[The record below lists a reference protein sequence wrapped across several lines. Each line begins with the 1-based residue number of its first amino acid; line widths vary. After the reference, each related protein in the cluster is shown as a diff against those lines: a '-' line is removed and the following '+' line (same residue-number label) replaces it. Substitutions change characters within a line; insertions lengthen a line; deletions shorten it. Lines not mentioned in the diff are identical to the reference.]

1 MKLPFKIKPSAQAFR
16 ASFFINIIALIFYF
30 ILNGGFSINDLG
42 YFLLTFF
49 TASIILENF
58 LTSYKSR
65 LEEINIL
72 KDQENYRREFLGN
85 VSHELK
91 TPLFTI
97 QGYIL
102 TLIEGA
108 LKDKKVRGKYLRRS
122 AKGVDRLISIVKDL
136 DLITQFESGIKTV
149 DKTNFNIYELIENVY
164 DLMEFESE
172 KNNIK
177 LLINNKNITTVTVNA
192 DKERILQVLTNLI
205 VNSIKY
211 GKENGYTEV
220 KVEEYDKDRIIV
232 RVKDNGEGIEDEHLP
247 RLFERF
253 YRIDKNRSRKKG
265 GSGLGLS
272 IVKHIID
279 DLAFTQNII
288 TTKNDILSILKK
300 IQDLDPPG
308 VGARS
313 LQECLLIQLN
323 KKTNSKE
330 SIFNSI
336 KIIESEF
343 ELFSKKKFT
352 KLSEKLNLSDSELK
366 AAINEIS
373 KLNPKPGGSITS
385 EFSNNTIIPD
395 FILKIQDGELIVE
408 LNKRNSPE
416 LKLSNSYKDILE
428 GYKNDP
434 NKSKSQNQA
443 IQFLKQKLDS
453 AKWFIEAVEQ
463 RYQTLFQTVNAIV
476 TFQNDYFLSGEESDL
491 KPMILK
497 DIAEKINMDI
507 STVSRVA
514 NSKYIDT
521 PYGIKLLKSYFS
533 EGMVNKD
540 GDEISTIEIKKTLK
554 LIIESED
561 KAKPLSD
568 IELSENLSNKGYKVA
583 RRTVSKYRE
592 QLDIPVARL
601 RKELQ

>member
-1 MKLPFKIKPSAQAFR
+1 MKLPFKIQPSAQAFR

-30 ILNGGFSINDLG
+30 ILIGDFSINDLG
-42 YFLLTFF
+42 YFILTFF

-58 LTSYKSR
+58 LKSYKLR

-172 KNNIK
+172 KNNTK
-177 LLINNKNITTVTVNA
+177 LLVNNENNTPVIVNA
-192 DKERILQVLTNLI
+192 DKERILQVLTNLV

-211 GKENGYTEV
+211 GKEGGYTEV

-272 IVKHIID
+272 IVKHIIE
-279 DLAFTQNII
+279 AHQEQIFVE
-288 TTKNDILSILKK
+288 SK
-300 IQDLDPPG
+300 IGQG
-308 VGARS
+308 
-313 LQECLLIQLN
+313 
-323 KKTNSKE
+323 T
-330 SIFNSI
+330 
-336 KIIESEF
+336 
-343 ELFSKKKFT
+343 
-352 KLSEKLNLSDSELK
+352 
-366 AAINEIS
+366 
-373 KLNPKPGGSITS
+373 
-385 EFSNNTIIPD
+385 EFSFT
-395 FILKIQDGELIVE
+395 L
-408 LNKRNSPE
+408 
-416 LKLSNSYKDILE
+416 
-428 GYKNDP
+428 
-434 NKSKSQNQA
+434 
-443 IQFLKQKLDS
+443 QK
-453 AKWFIEAVEQ
+453 
-463 RYQTLFQTVNAIV
+463 
-476 TFQNDYFLSGEESDL
+476 
-491 KPMILK
+491 P
-497 DIAEKINMDI
+497 
-507 STVSRVA
+507 
-514 NSKYIDT
+514 
-521 PYGIKLLKSYFS
+521 
-533 EGMVNKD
+533 
-540 GDEISTIEIKKTLK
+540 
-554 LIIESED
+554 
-561 KAKPLSD
+561 
-568 IELSENLSNKGYKVA
+568 
-583 RRTVSKYRE
+583 
-592 QLDIPVARL
+592 
-601 RKELQ
+601 

>member
-1 MKLPFKIKPSAQAFR
+1 MKLPFKIQPSTQAFR

-30 ILNGGFSINDLG
+30 ILVGGSSTNDLV
-42 YFLLTFF
+42 YFILTFF
-49 TASIILENF
+49 TASIVLENF
-58 LTSYKSR
+58 LTSYKTR

-172 KNNIK
+172 KNNTK
-177 LLINNKNITTVTVNA
+177 LLINNKNITPVIVNA

-272 IVKHIID
+272 IVKHIIE
-279 DLAFTQNII
+279 AHQEQIFV
-288 TTKNDILSILKK
+288 KSK
-300 IQDLDPPG
+300 IGQG
-308 VGARS
+308 
-313 LQECLLIQLN
+313 
-323 KKTNSKE
+323 T
-330 SIFNSI
+330 
-336 KIIESEF
+336 
-343 ELFSKKKFT
+343 
-352 KLSEKLNLSDSELK
+352 
-366 AAINEIS
+366 
-373 KLNPKPGGSITS
+373 
-385 EFSNNTIIPD
+385 EFSFT
-395 FILKIQDGELIVE
+395 L
-408 LNKRNSPE
+408 
-416 LKLSNSYKDILE
+416 
-428 GYKNDP
+428 
-434 NKSKSQNQA
+434 
-443 IQFLKQKLDS
+443 QK
-453 AKWFIEAVEQ
+453 
-463 RYQTLFQTVNAIV
+463 
-476 TFQNDYFLSGEESDL
+476 
-491 KPMILK
+491 P
-497 DIAEKINMDI
+497 
-507 STVSRVA
+507 
-514 NSKYIDT
+514 
-521 PYGIKLLKSYFS
+521 
-533 EGMVNKD
+533 
-540 GDEISTIEIKKTLK
+540 
-554 LIIESED
+554 
-561 KAKPLSD
+561 
-568 IELSENLSNKGYKVA
+568 
-583 RRTVSKYRE
+583 
-592 QLDIPVARL
+592 
-601 RKELQ
+601 

>member
-1 MKLPFKIKPSAQAFR
+1 MKLPFKIQPSTQAFR

-30 ILNGGFSINDLG
+30 IVIGGFSINDLG
-42 YFLLTFF
+42 YFILTFF
-49 TASIILENF
+49 TASIVLENF
-58 LTSYKSR
+58 LTSYKTR

-177 LLINNKNITTVTVNA
+177 LLVNNENNTPVIVNA
-192 DKERILQVLTNLI
+192 DKERILQVVTNLV

-211 GKENGYTEV
+211 GKEGGYTKV

-272 IVKHIID
+272 IVKHIIE
-279 DLAFTQNII
+279 AHQEQIFVE
-288 TTKNDILSILKK
+288 SK
-300 IQDLDPPG
+300 IGQG
-308 VGARS
+308 
-313 LQECLLIQLN
+313 
-323 KKTNSKE
+323 T
-330 SIFNSI
+330 
-336 KIIESEF
+336 
-343 ELFSKKKFT
+343 
-352 KLSEKLNLSDSELK
+352 
-366 AAINEIS
+366 
-373 KLNPKPGGSITS
+373 
-385 EFSNNTIIPD
+385 EFSFT
-395 FILKIQDGELIVE
+395 L
-408 LNKRNSPE
+408 
-416 LKLSNSYKDILE
+416 
-428 GYKNDP
+428 
-434 NKSKSQNQA
+434 
-443 IQFLKQKLDS
+443 QK
-453 AKWFIEAVEQ
+453 
-463 RYQTLFQTVNAIV
+463 
-476 TFQNDYFLSGEESDL
+476 
-491 KPMILK
+491 P
-497 DIAEKINMDI
+497 
-507 STVSRVA
+507 
-514 NSKYIDT
+514 
-521 PYGIKLLKSYFS
+521 
-533 EGMVNKD
+533 
-540 GDEISTIEIKKTLK
+540 
-554 LIIESED
+554 
-561 KAKPLSD
+561 
-568 IELSENLSNKGYKVA
+568 
-583 RRTVSKYRE
+583 
-592 QLDIPVARL
+592 
-601 RKELQ
+601 